1 MTANATAPSGA
12 LPGSTRQ
19 TDSYVITMA
28 NQKGGVGKTMLTLA
42 LAAHTV
48 AAHGRALVV
57 DIDPQANAHDLT
69 QVMDDPGYD
78 ALHELDPAQLAQI
91 RQLRDYDTI
100 LVDSPGSIDG
110 QNIIDGVTVLAGIL
124 AQSTF
129 VLIPYNHMPEA
140 ALPTI
145 RTARRVAES
154 GVPYAAVVTL
164 ADPGL
169 GAERFRVHVEDAWST
184 LDSAGVPHFRSVIR
198 DYRAWPNSL
207 RAGVPITR
215 YNERYAP
222 RLREDIASLHTELLL
237 ELGRR
242 DLGATP

>member
-1 MTANATAPSGA
+1 
-12 LPGSTRQ
+12 
-19 TDSYVITMA
+19 MA

-78 ALHELDPAQLAQI
+78 ALHELDPAQLTRI

-110 QNIIDGVTVLAGIL
+110 QNLINGVAVLSGVL

-129 VLIPYNHMPEA
+129 VLIPYNHKPEA
-140 ALPTI
+140 LLPTV

-164 ADPGL
+164 ADAGL
-169 GAERFRVHVEDAWST
+169 GAERLRAHVEDAWGT
-184 LDSAGVPHFRSVIR
+184 LESAGVPCFRSFVR
-198 DYRAWPNSL
+198 EYRAWPNSL

-222 RLREDIASLHTELLL
+222 KLREDIAGLHTELLL

-242 DLGATP
+242 GLAGVS